1 MGGGRADHGGGTG
14 GDLGTGSDAAGA
26 LGGGDTGGAPT
37 RSRVGRAWGAIFT
50 VFRKE
55 FRENLRDRRTVSA
68 ALIVG
73 PLFGPLLF
81 AGALSLMIHRGDA
94 STDRPVKLAVSH
106 AERAPNL
113 LDFLRQYQVVPEAVS
128 LDDEAAR
135 EAINEHRYSMVLSI
149 SGDFGSRLAGGE
161 PATVSLYADAS
172 DTATGR
178 DVPRVRVLLTQYGAT
193 IARMRV
199 VVRGVDPLVLTPLVV
214 DDIDVSTPASRA
226 VLFLGTFSY
235 LVVVTLLMGGM
246 SLCIDA
252 TAGERERGSLEPLL
266 TVPVKREYIIYG
278 KVLTACAYMT
288 LSLVLTVAIFAVV
301 LRPVDL
307 ARFGMTLNFGPLTA
321 AEIVLCCLPLVPVG
335 AGLMTIVASFTRSYR
350 EAQTY
355 LGLIL
360 VIPTLPLV
368 FASALG
374 VRPSAALM
382 AVPSLSQ
389 HFLVTSLLR
398 DEPIPGLYLALSV
411 GVTLAVGALLI
422 GIAGRL
428 YHREALLG

>member
-1 MGGGRADHGGGTG
+1 MAVENRGNLGADAGAR
-14 GDLGTGSDAAGA
+14 SDA
-26 LGGGDTGGAPT
+26 
-37 RSRVGRAWGAIFT
+37 SVGRPWSAILS

-55 FRENLRDRRTVSA
+55 FRENLRDRRTVGA
-68 ALIVG
+68 ALVFG

-81 AGALSLMIHRGDA
+81 AAALSLMIHRGEVA
-94 STDRPVKLAVSH
+94 ADRPVKLAVSH

-113 LDFLRQYQVVPEAVS
+113 LDFLRQYQVMPELVS
-128 LDDEAAR
+128 LDDDAAR
-135 EAINEHRYSMVLSI
+135 QALNEHRYTMVLSV
-149 SGDFGSRLAGGE
+149 SGDFGSRFAGGE

-172 DTATGR
+172 DTSTGR
-178 DVPRVRVLLTQYGAT
+178 DVPRVRSLLTQYGST
-193 IARMRV
+193 IARMRAI
-199 VVRGVDPLVLTPLVV
+199 VRGVDPLVLTPIVV
-214 DDIDVSTPASRA
+214 EDIDVSTPSSRA
-226 VLFLGTFSY
+226 VLFLSTFSY

-246 SLCIDA
+246 YLCIDA

-266 TVPVKREYIIYG
+266 TVPVKREYLIYG

-288 LSLVLTVAIFAVV
+288 LSLVLTVAIFAIV
-301 LRPVDL
+301 LRRVDL
-307 ARFGMTLNFGPLTA
+307 ARFGMTLNFGPLIA

-360 VIPTLPLV
+360 AIPTLPLV
-368 FASALG
+368 FASAMGL
-374 VRPSAALM
+374 RPTAPLM

-389 HFLVTSLLR
+389 HFLITSLLR
-398 DEPIPGLYLALSV
+398 DEPIPAAYLALSI
-411 GVTLAVGALLI
+411 GVTLAVGVVLVR
-422 GIAGRL
+422 IAGRL